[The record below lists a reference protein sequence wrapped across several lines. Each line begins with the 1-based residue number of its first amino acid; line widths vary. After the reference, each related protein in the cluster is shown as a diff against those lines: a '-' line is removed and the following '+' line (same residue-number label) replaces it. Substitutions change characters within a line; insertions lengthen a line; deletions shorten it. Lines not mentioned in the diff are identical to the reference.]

1 MKIEKIGLYYNRKDV
16 VAVKSIIELPGNFLA
31 DIDSA
36 FNLKHYIGKQM
47 EIFVGN
53 LPLILL
59 SGKLS
64 ILSQNM
70 ARYLLSRCSRISKPA
85 DFAA

>member
-53 LPLILL
+53 LPFNITEREIDVTLILHH
-59 SGKLS
+59 
-64 ILSQNM
+64 
-70 ARYLLSRCSRISKPA
+70 
-85 DFAA
+85 